1 VTVVNTPVGRA
12 PDGKLLIAETPGD
25 RAALALDDRDRDPWK
40 PSNNPVGKIPVGTL
54 EETPP
59 LIDERGELTAG
70 AFDGRTPDGPLLTAG
85 TLDDRA
91 ALAPDET
98 APGRPSNIPVGKTPI
113 GGLDVT
119 PPLITE
125 RSELRPGA
133 GDGRLGADEAPAL
146 MPEISELRA
155 GTPVGRALDG
165 RAESSDRSELNAS
178 ALVGRMPVGRTD
190 APDCRALI
198 EEMSELSAG
207 ALVGMAP
214 DGKAES

>member
-1 VTVVNTPVGRA
+1 VTVVK
-12 PDGKLLIAETPGD
+12 GKLLT
-25 RAALALDDRDRDPWK
+25 AA
-40 PSNNPVGKIPVGTL
+40 
-54 EETPP
+54 
-59 LIDERGELTAG
+59 
-70 AFDGRTPDGPLLTAG
+70 

-91 ALAPDET
+91 ALAPDES
-98 APGRPSNIPVGKTPI
+98 APGKPSNIPVGSIPVDELDAGRRELGAGTFDDGTPDGKLLAGEAPDWRTELAPDERAPGRPLNIPVGKTAT

-125 RSELRPGA
+125 RNELRPGA
-133 GDGRLGADEAPAL
+133 GDGRIGTDEAPAL
-146 MPEISELRA
+146 MLEISELRA

-165 RAESSDRSELNAS
+165 RAESCDISELSAG

-190 APDCRALI
+190 ASDGRALI

-207 ALVGMAP
+207 APVGMAP